1 MYVWP
6 KDPLAIYFNDG
17 RNDATIISHGQT
29 GNGGGVYRGGLMQLL
44 QQLLLC
50 VQHFNA
56 ATPAGGILCSHVWV
70 YDIVNPLQAHILT
83 GFLT

>member
-6 KDPLAIYFNDG
+6 KDPLAIYFNDE

-44 QQLLLC
+44 
-50 VQHFNA
+50 
-56 ATPAGGILCSHVWV
+56 
-70 YDIVNPLQAHILT
+70 
-83 GFLT
+83 